1 MTAAPVAPATL
12 STDVHVH
19 PSCVRAGVLPHLT
32 ANTIH
37 RTVGEKNGWAVG
49 LVHCSACGQT
59 WATTVAVRPIEDVKP
74 EGVALEVQRRNA
86 RELGEGDPAPRKART
101 LIAKAQA
108 LGLDVGAL
116 YGRDWVGVR
125 LVRSGTASG
134 WVVLWD
140 LVATRDRIWAR
151 PPKPKG
157 DPGLMVGP
165 EGDLTDP
172 YPDWTSAGAWR
183 LDGVHRRAVASRD
196 VDDDLKAL
204 GSAA

>member
-1 MTAAPVAPATL
+1 MSTPTAPATL

-19 PSCVRAGVLPHLT
+19 PSCVRAGVLPYLS
-32 ANTIH
+32 ANTVH
-37 RTVGEKNGWAVG
+37 RIVGEKNGWAVG

-59 WATTVAVRPIEDVKP
+59 WATTVAVRPVEDVKP
-74 EGVALEVQRRNA
+74 AAVALEVRRRNA
-86 RELGEGDPAPRKART
+86 RALEDNDPAPRKART
-101 LIAKAQA
+101 LIAKTKA
-108 LGLDVGAL
+108 LGLDVTAL
-116 YGRDWVGVR
+116 GGRDWVGVR
-125 LVRSGTASG
+125 AVRSGTASG

-151 PPKPKG
+151 PSKPKG

-183 LDGVHRRAVASRD
+183 LDGEHRHPVSSRD
-196 VDDDLKAL
+196 VDADLKAL